1 MKDNISSFN
10 RIGKINDKFSRP
22 LRDLRIS
29 VIDRCNFRC
38 PYCMP
43 VDTYGENHIFLPKKN
58 WLSSGEIKRI
68 AQIFTQLGVEK
79 IRLTGGEPLLR
90 KDIFEIIS
98 NLNSL
103 SNLNDFALT
112 INGSLL
118 AVRAKDLKKAG
129 LKRITVSLDS
139 IDEKIFKKMSGGKG
153 SLDSVLHGIST
164 AKKVGLGP
172 IKLNVVIQKGLNDHR
187 VLDLLDYYR
196 GTGIIVRFIE
206 YMDVGTLNNWK
217 QDQVVS
223 SSELLKNISKKWNLI
238 PIENN
243 YIGEVAS
250 RYSYEDGQGEIGF
263 ISSVTKPFC
272 GDCNRARIS
281 ADGSIYTCLFSSKG
295 MNIRS
300 LMRGGASDNDLMNV
314 CQNIWRS
321 RTDRYSELRKS
332 NTKKNKPSRVEMYTM
347 GG

>member
-43 VDTYGENHIFLPKKN
+43 EDTYGENHIFLPKKN

-112 INGSLL
+112 TNGSLL

-164 AKKVGLGP
+164 CLLYTYQSP
-172 IKLNVVIQKGLNDHR
+172 R
-187 VLDLLDYYR
+187 DL
-196 GTGIIVRFIE
+196 
-206 YMDVGTLNNWK
+206 
-217 QDQVVS
+217 
-223 SSELLKNISKKWNLI
+223 
-238 PIENN
+238 
-243 YIGEVAS
+243 
-250 RYSYEDGQGEIGF
+250 
-263 ISSVTKPFC
+263 
-272 GDCNRARIS
+272 
-281 ADGSIYTCLFSSKG
+281 YT
-295 MNIRS
+295 
-300 LMRGGASDNDLMNV
+300 
-314 CQNIWRS
+314 
-321 RTDRYSELRKS
+321 
-332 NTKKNKPSRVEMYTM
+332 SRVPSSA
-347 GG
+347 

>member
-1 MKDNISSFN
+1 
-10 RIGKINDKFSRP
+10 
-22 LRDLRIS
+22 
-29 VIDRCNFRC
+29 
-38 PYCMP
+38 
-43 VDTYGENHIFLPKKN
+43 
-58 WLSSGEIKRI
+58 
-68 AQIFTQLGVEK
+68 
-79 IRLTGGEPLLR
+79 
-90 KDIFEIIS
+90 
-98 NLNSL
+98 
-103 SNLNDFALT
+103 
-112 INGSLL
+112 
-118 AVRAKDLKKAG
+118 
-129 LKRITVSLDS
+129 
-139 IDEKIFKKMSGGKG
+139 
-153 SLDSVLHGIST
+153 
-164 AKKVGLGP
+164 
-172 IKLNVVIQKGLNDHR
+172 
-187 VLDLLDYYR
+187 LDYYR

-314 CQNIWRS
+314 FQNIWRS